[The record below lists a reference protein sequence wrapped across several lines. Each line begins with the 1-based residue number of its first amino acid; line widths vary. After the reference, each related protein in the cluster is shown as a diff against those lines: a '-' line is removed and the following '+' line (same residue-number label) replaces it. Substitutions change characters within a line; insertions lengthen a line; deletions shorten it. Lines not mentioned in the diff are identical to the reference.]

1 MRNLLLFL
9 CAFGRGAFAGLRTLR
24 PVAPQL
30 CQNRFRHRCDHIRA
44 GSVGRFKRDGA
55 QPAWRFGA
63 GIWEICPVLLALR
76 TFRAALQ
83 HHRHRHQTGIAAMVK
98 NNGSR
103 TNKQAFWERFSAIYG
118 ADRARA
124 DQPLFDML
132 PPSRRRCRPDLRR
145 PLLQLRLVLQL
156 CTCHPDTP
164 QYNSCG
170 TFRNVPQLL
179 SHACPA
185 AACFYGYRTRSVTGE

>member
-1 MRNLLLFL
+1 
-9 CAFGRGAFAGLRTLR
+9 
-24 PVAPQL
+24 
-30 CQNRFRHRCDHIRA
+30 
-44 GSVGRFKRDGA
+44 
-55 QPAWRFGA
+55 
-63 GIWEICPVLLALR
+63 
-76 TFRAALQ
+76 
-83 HHRHRHQTGIAAMVK
+83 MVK

-164 QYNSCG
+164 QYNSGG
-170 TFRNVPQLL
+170 TFRDMLPFDETVKKQI
-179 SHACPA
+179 C
-185 AACFYGYRTRSVTGE
+185 